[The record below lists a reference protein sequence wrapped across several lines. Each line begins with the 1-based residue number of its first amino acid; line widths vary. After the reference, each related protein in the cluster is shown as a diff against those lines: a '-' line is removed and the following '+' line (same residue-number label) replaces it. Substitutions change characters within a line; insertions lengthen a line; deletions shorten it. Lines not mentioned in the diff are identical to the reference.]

1 MRRRGVRP
9 ILGSCRSAAASSQ
22 TRSAWRILAAGP
34 GHSVKLARPRWKAGR
49 RRDRVLGNGSGT
61 MQMTIETV
69 IHAGRLLA
77 TPGEAPKPDQSMR
90 IVDGRIKSV
99 ASGFIDPPTGA
110 RLIDLK
116 DKFVLP
122 GLIDCHV
129 HLTTQLDRDYRL
141 RLVEDSDPKV
151 GFDAAHLY

>member
-1 MRRRGVRP
+1 
-9 ILGSCRSAAASSQ
+9 
-22 TRSAWRILAAGP
+22 
-34 GHSVKLARPRWKAGR
+34 
-49 RRDRVLGNGSGT
+49 
-61 MQMTIETV
+61 MQMSIETV

-77 TPGEAPKPDQSMR
+77 TPGEASKTSQSVR
-90 IVDGRIKSV
+90 IADGRIRSV

-129 HLTTQLDRDYRL
+129 HLTAQLDRDYRL